1 MVLTFNEYNYFK
13 SLLKPVVTKPP
24 KLSDKRNRKV
34 VADVPVT
41 ENVIISSS
49 GEIVEVSTSPNDDS
63 SGIPTSEKKCIIRK
77 RKDQPFET
85 LSRDVDGKLIIPTI
99 QTYEI
104 VKSISYSL
112 ADLKE
117 ICNELHIK
125 KTGNKSE
132 LTMRIYEYLLS
143 CNRSRKIQKVYRGHL
158 IRRYIKSG
166 GEAIMRR
173 DKCVNESDFFSLE
186 PIREIEQEQFISYS
200 GDNNIVYGFNIA
212 SILHLLINNYP
223 NIQNPYTRSDIP
235 NEMFAQ
241 LKERI
246 RLSRLV
252 GRVIELGISNDD
264 INDLSEEKRE
274 ELHVLDLFQHI
285 NSLGNY
291 ADPAWFNNMGRI
303 EHLRFFR
310 EIMDI
315 WNYRAELSNDM
326 KCKICPPNGNISY
339 GINTHLMSVYN
350 LGELRKCNIS
360 VIQNLIKNG
369 VDNDSKCL
377 GAYYVLA
384 SLTVVSVPAR
394 SALPWLYESII

>member
-1 MVLTFNEYNYFK
+1 MVLSLNEYHYFK
-13 SLLKPVVTKPP
+13 SLIDPRPTKNT
-24 KLSDKRNRKV
+24 KLHDKRNRKV
-34 VADVPVT
+34 SGVIT
-41 ENVIISSS
+41 ENVVISTPIDYVAGGGDADELSQTSVENKRVVRKKKEQSPETSS
-49 GEIVEVSTSPNDDS
+49 KTA
-63 SGIPTSEKKCIIRK
+63 
-77 RKDQPFET
+77 
-85 LSRDVDGKLIIPTI
+85 DGKLIIPTI
-99 QTYEI
+99 QTYDI

-117 ICNELHIK
+117 VCNILHIK
-125 KTGNKSE
+125 KTGNKAE
-132 LTMRIYEYLLS
+132 LTERIYHHLLE
-143 CNRSRKIQKVYRGHL
+143 CNKSVKIQKVYRGHL
-158 IRRYIKSG
+158 TRRYIRSG
-166 GEAIMRR
+166 GEAIIRR
-173 DKCVNESDFFSLE
+173 EKCVNESDFFSLE
-186 PIREIEQEQFISYS
+186 PIKDIEQEQFISYS
-200 GDNNIVYGFNIA
+200 GDDKIVYGFNIA
-212 SILHLLINNYP
+212 SIFHLMIKNYP

-235 NEMFAQ
+235 NDLFAQ

-246 RLSRLV
+246 RLSNIV

-264 INDLSEEKRE
+264 INELSEEKRE

-339 GINTHLMSVYN
+339 GIHTHLMSVYSVY
-350 LGELRKCNIS
+350 ELRKCNIS

-384 SLTVVSVPAR
+384 SLTVVSNPAR
-394 SALPWLYESII
+394 AALPWLYESII